1 MLTKN
6 TSRLKHI
13 LIRFSPHI
21 IPIILLLLIEMSPKL
36 AKLST
41 DGMEL
46 YIVYYVY
53 DIAYFYLIS
62 MRALPPIITWL
73 KQKLLLQQLVVVM
86 AIPIYGILLIL
97 YSAGF
102 TFLLNGKATFFFDFD
117 TIQKS
122 SMRGVLVCALAYA
135 VAYSRAKIKSDKEVS
150 DQKIYALQLENN
162 ILNLQTNPHLI
173 NNVLGFFA
181 ERFETHFPD
190 DAKAMVLLSELISDS
205 LAETDE
211 QGMITVQAEI
221 DYILKYVQLEAL
233 YREKEPFSNL
243 QIDINGYGHLPIA
256 PKLLLDP
263 VVNLLKY
270 GDNQNEQNP
279 SSISI
284 NVRENILRMETY
296 NLKKVMKQTGG
307 SNLGIKNLKQRLA
320 LNYPDKHLL
329 NVEDNE
335 TEYRLTLAIE
345 LC

>member
-6 TSRLKHI
+6 TSRLKSI

-41 DGMEL
+41 DGLEL

-62 MRALPPIITWL
+62 MGILPPLISWL
-73 KQKLLLQQLVVVM
+73 KEKLLLQQLVVVL

-97 YSAGF
+97 YSGGF
-102 TFLLNGKATFFFDFD
+102 TFLLNGKATFFLGFD
-117 TIQKS
+117 TVQKS

-135 VAYSRAKIKSDKEVS
+135 VAYARAKIRADKQVS

-173 NNVLGFFA
+173 NNVLGYFA
-181 ERFETHFPD
+181 ERIEIYSPD
-190 DAKAMVLLSELISDS
+190 DAKAMILLSELTSDS
-205 LAETDE
+205 LAATDE
-211 QGMITVQAEI
+211 QGKISVQSEV
-221 DYILKYVQLEAL
+221 DYIRKYLKLEAL
-233 YREKEPFSNL
+233 YREKEPFSN
-243 QIDINGYGHLPIA
+243 IMVNIKGYEHLPIA

-279 SSISI
+279 SSITI
-284 NVRENILRMETY
+284 IVHETVLHMETY
-296 NLKKVMKQTGG
+296 NLKKL
-307 SNLGIKNLKQRLA
+307 SNKTSGHHIGIKNLKQRLE
-320 LNYPDKHLL
+320 LNYPDKHFLSI
-329 NVEDNE
+329 EENE
-335 TEYRLTLAIE
+335 MEYRLTLAIE